1 MNYTEFN
8 MVFNLSFEMRLV
20 YFLPII
26 CDKRRD
32 LKVFISHKLKN
43 SVLYI
48 ETPSQRF
55 EINLKLMDHNDDDY
69 LFGEYETY
77 KIA

>member
-1 MNYTEFN
+1 MHYTEFN
-8 MVFNLSFEMRLV
+8 IVFNLSFEMRLV

-26 CDKRRD
+26 CDKGKD
-32 LKVFISHKLKN
+32 FKDFTIHKLNN

-55 EINLKLMDHNDDDY
+55 EINLKLLDRGERR
-69 LFGEYETY
+69 LF
-77 KIA
+77 IWRI